1 MPALGIKDVASMQPG
16 RSPRG
21 RKKMATECPGDEC
34 QASNSGHDAAI
45 TFTVGEKFNSVQEFD
60 LKLEAYKK
68 QAFVE
73 FWRRDSRTITA
84 ARKRG
89 VDRPLKA
96 DLKYYDLKY
105 CCVHGGRVF
114 KPRGKGSRCTS

>member
-1 MPALGIKDVASMQPG
+1 
-16 RSPRG
+16 
-21 RKKMATECPGDEC
+21 MATDGVC
-34 QASNSGHDAAI
+34 QAGYDSAI
-45 TFTVGEKFNSVQEFD
+45 TFKACEKFSSVKEFEM
-60 LKLEAYKK
+60 KLEAYKK

-73 FWRRDSRTITA
+73 FWRHDSRTITA

-105 CCVHGGRVF
+105 CCVHGG
-114 KPRGKGSRCTS
+114 